1 MPKVSMIEVRL
12 EEARIALL
20 AMGLPKLTK
29 RAETTRALAVLSCSG
44 LKPASA
50 WKSAQDVIS
59 HSLTTRQIITF
70 VNQYYGERIAAGSY
84 DDVRR
89 SWLKDPRNANIVVI
103 NKPDSSQNDPTRA
116 WGLSPLA
123 AEVLR
128 QVGTSK
134 WENVLKDWF
143 QSSGHLATEMKQIRN
158 LNRTEVSLPDGS
170 VIQMGPGPHNALIK
184 AINEEFLPRY
194 GYSPLVLYVGDAE
207 TRTIIK
213 DEETLKKVGFFE
225 LNDGELPDVVAY
237 SPSKNWLYLIE
248 AVTSSGPISY
258 SRREKFKRLLK
269 DCTAELIFV
278 TSFPDKQ
285 IMRKHL
291 DDLAWETEVWLS
303 SDPDHLI
310 HLNGDKFLGPYKD

>member
-1 MPKVSMIEVRL
+1 MIEVRL
-12 EEARIALL
+12 EETRNALL
-20 AMGLPKLTK
+20 QMGLPKLTK
-29 RAETTRALAVLSCSG
+29 RGETTRALAVLSCCG
-44 LKPASA
+44 LKPSMQ
-50 WKSAQDVIS
+50 WKEAKDVEE

-70 VNQYYGERIAAGSY
+70 VNKHYGEHIAAGSY

-89 SWLKDPRNANIVVI
+89 SWLKDPRDGNIVVI

-116 WGLSPLA
+116 WGISPLA
-123 AEVLR
+123 AVILR
-128 QVGTSK
+128 QFGTSK
-134 WENVLKDWF
+134 WENALNNWFKD
-143 QSSGHLATEMKQIRN
+143 SAHLATQMQQLRV
-158 LNRTEVSLPDGS
+158 LNRTEVSLPGGK
-170 VIQMGPGPHNALIK
+170 VIQMGPGPHNTLIK
-184 AINEEFLPRY
+184 DIIEGFLPRY
-194 GYSPLVLYVGDAE
+194 GYSSRVLYVGDAE

-213 DEETLKKVGFFE
+213 DDATLREIGFFE

-269 DCTAELIFV
+269 DCKADLIFI
-278 TSFPDKQ
+278 TSFPDRQ

-291 DDLAWETEVWLS
+291 VDLAWETEVWLS

-310 HLNGDKFLGPYKD
+310 HLNGDKFLGPFQA

>member
-1 MPKVSMIEVRL
+1 MAKVSTIDARL
-12 EEARIALL
+12 EEARVALL

-29 RAETTRALAVLSCSG
+29 RGETTRALAVLSCCG
-44 LKPASA
+44 LKPATP
-50 WKSAQDVIS
+50 WKLVQDVS
-59 HSLTTRQIITF
+59 DHSLTTRQIITF
-70 VNQYYGERIAAGSY
+70 VNKHYGENIAAGSY

-89 SWLKDPRNANIVVI
+89 SWLKDPRNGNIVVI

-128 QVGTSK
+128 HVGQPTWDS
-134 WENVLKDWF
+134 VLKGWF
-143 QSSGHLATEMKQIRN
+143 KNSGHLATQMQQIRN
-158 LNRTEVSLPDGS
+158 LNRTDVSLPGGK
-170 VIQMGPGPHNALIK
+170 VIQMGPGPHNELIK
-184 AINEEFLPRY
+184 AIIEEFLPRY
-194 GYSPLVLYVGDAE
+194 GYSPAVLYVGDAE

-213 DEETLKKVGFFE
+213 DEITLRKIGFFE

-237 SPSKNWLYLIE
+237 SPSKNWLYFIE

-258 SRREKFKRLLK
+258 SRREKFKLLLK
-269 DCTAELIFV
+269 DCKAELIFV
-278 TSFPDKQ
+278 TSFPDRQ

-291 DDLAWETEVWLS
+291 EDLAWETEVWLS
-303 SDPDHLI
+303 SDPDHLM

>member
-1 MPKVSMIEVRL
+1 MPKSSTVEPRL

-20 AMGLPKLTK
+20 AMGLPELTK
-29 RAETTRALAVLSCSG
+29 RGETTRALAVLSCCG
-44 LKPASA
+44 LKPTTP
-50 WKSAQDVIS
+50 WKSARDVNE
-59 HSLTTRQIITF
+59 HSLTTRQIISF
-70 VNQYYGERIAAGSY
+70 VNQHYGENIAAGSY

-89 SWLKDPRNANIVVI
+89 SWLKDPRNGNIVVI

-116 WGLSPLA
+116 WGLSPIA

-128 QVGTSK
+128 QFGTSK
-134 WENVLKDWF
+134 WENALKYWLEK
-143 QSSGHLATEMKQIRN
+143 SGDLATQMQQIRN
-158 LNRTEVSLPDGS
+158 LNRTKVSLAGGK
-170 VIQMGPGPHNALIK
+170 VFQMGPGPHNELIK
-184 AINEEFLPRY
+184 AIIEEFLPRY
-194 GYSPLVLYVGDAE
+194 GYTPGILYVGDAE

-213 DEETLKKVGFFE
+213 DESTLRKIGFFE

-258 SRREKFKRLLK
+258 SRREKFKLLLK
-269 DCTAELIFV
+269 DCKAELIFV
-278 TSFPDKQ
+278 TSFPDRQ

-303 SDPDHLI
+303 SDPDHLV

>member
-1 MPKVSMIEVRL
+1 MPKSSKIEHRL

-20 AMGLPKLTK
+20 AMGLPELTK
-29 RAETTRALAVLSCSG
+29 RAETTRALAVLSCCG
-44 LKPASA
+44 LKPTTP
-50 WKSAQDVIS
+50 WKSAQDVNE
-59 HSLTTRQIITF
+59 HSLTTRQIISF
-70 VNQYYGERIAAGSY
+70 VNQHYGENIAAGSY

-89 SWLKDPRNANIVVI
+89 SWLKDPRNGNIVVI

-116 WGLSPLA
+116 WGLSPIA
-123 AEVLR
+123 AEILR
-128 QVGTSK
+128 EFGTSE
-134 WENVLKDWF
+134 WENALKYWLEK
-143 QSSGHLATEMKQIRN
+143 SGDLATQMQQIRN
-158 LNRTEVSLPDGS
+158 LNRTEVSLAGGK
-170 VIQMGPGPHNALIK
+170 VFQMGPGPHNELIK
-184 AINEEFLPRY
+184 AIIEEFLPRY
-194 GYSPLVLYVGDAE
+194 GYTPSVLYVGDAE

-213 DEETLKKVGFFE
+213 DESTLRKIGFFQ

-258 SRREKFKRLLK
+258 SRREKFKLLLK
-269 DCTAELIFV
+269 DCKAELIFV
-278 TSFPDKQ
+278 TSFPDRQ

-303 SDPDHLI
+303 SDPDHLV